1 MKPFIDICQGFWPD
15 MQLEGLLNI
24 YFQKCSERTL
34 SVTASGSTKI
44 IKLSPKSLETSFF
57 SWNIRLTIDKFR
69 NKKRIFWSYNKSF
82 GSTYPDVFSNFGL
95 ESLTESRK
103 TFTFWWGWR
112 IKRSLTIRWTH
123 SVHSKVFFK

>member
-57 SWNIRLTIDKFR
+57 SWNIRLTIDKFS
-69 NKKRIFWSYNKSF
+69 NKEIKKEFF
-82 GSTYPDVFSNFGL
+82 GHITKVS
-95 ESLTESRK
+95 E
-103 TFTFWWGWR
+103 
-112 IKRSLTIRWTH
+112 
-123 SVHSKVFFK
+123 VHTRMCSQISG